1 MELFS
6 LWEKRKKRK
15 KNSDRYLQASKITI
29 VLKVLIRVL
38 KYLLSAIYSV
48 ALLMYI
54 WNSYLGVRWLVTQRL
69 EFVTGLQWGSK
80 SGFNRWKHSRHWVN
94 ILTSFMAFIRGDWP
108 IRVGPKA
115 EKRNELESIVAILI
129 LF

>member
-69 EFVTGLQWGSK
+69 EFVTGLQ
-80 SGFNRWKHSRHWVN
+80 
-94 ILTSFMAFIRGDWP
+94 
-108 IRVGPKA
+108 
-115 EKRNELESIVAILI
+115 
-129 LF
+129 